1 MGTLLIDGEETHLG
15 EKVSRGESLAFC
27 CNQDLGAQ
35 RQFDSCHLM
44 RRFPKEDNICITM
57 P

>member
-1 MGTLLIDGEETHLG
+1 MGTLLVDGEETHLG
-15 EKVSRGESLAFC
+15 EKVRRGESLAFSY
-27 CNQDLGAQ
+27 NQDLGAQ